1 MKACCYDCG
10 KTDVKLVERPRSVES
25 WMKNTVDVCRDC
37 QITWYKKHKMFLP
50 RYNFK
55 CPSCEHE
62 QSASPSIFME
72 MGMNRGHGSCMKCKT
87 FLHLE
92 IIDAMHGSEMKAI
105 LWDEYLKKKV
115 KK

>member
-10 KTDVKLVERPRSVES
+10 KTDVKLFERPRSVKTG
-25 WMKNTVDVCRDC
+25 MKNTVDVCKEC
-37 QITWYKKHKMFLP
+37 QIAWYKKHDLLLP
-50 RYNFK
+50 QYDFK
-55 CPSCEHE
+55 CPKCGHE
-62 QSASPSIFME
+62 QSASPSICMG
-72 MGMNRGHGSCMKCKT
+72 MGMNHGHGSCINCKT

-105 LWDEYLKKKV
+105 LWDEYLKKKE